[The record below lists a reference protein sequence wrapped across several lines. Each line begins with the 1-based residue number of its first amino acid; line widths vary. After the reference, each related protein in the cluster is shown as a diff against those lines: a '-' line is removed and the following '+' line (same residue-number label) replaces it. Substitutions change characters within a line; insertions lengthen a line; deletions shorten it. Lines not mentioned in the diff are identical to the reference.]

1 MKKISRPVFVVLLA
15 IAAAL
20 LIAAASLLIISLTRD
35 GGKTVDDALWNY
47 EKGCMLY
54 DSERIVKYSSDYR
67 RYELAG
73 NRESTRSALIET
85 LDKSYSKSTSPYLH
99 GKLEYFSSKL
109 KYYDVG
115 SDTYS
120 SLIDEYAAFADTS
133 DIERFADVTA
143 VIAYNGTRVLKIN
156 ATLVKISGRW
166 FFFKNNI

>member
-20 LIAAASLLIISLTRD
+20 LIAAASLIIISLTRD

-67 RYELAG
+67 RYELAA

-85 LDKSYSKSTSPYLH
+85 LDKSYSKSTCGSIVHKLSP
-99 GKLEYFSSKL
+99 
-109 KYYDVG
+109 
-115 SDTYS
+115 T
-120 SLIDEYAAFADTS
+120 
-133 DIERFADVTA
+133 
-143 VIAYNGTRVLKIN
+143 
-156 ATLVKISGRW
+156 
-166 FFFKNNI
+166 

>member
-20 LIAAASLLIISLTRD
+20 LIAAASLIIISLTRD

-67 RYELAG
+67 RYELAA

-85 LDKSYSKSTSPYLH
+85 LDKSYSKSTCGSMI
-99 GKLEYFSSKL
+99 KSNSSVRKFSHTNTPISRKN
-109 KYYDVG
+109 
-115 SDTYS
+115 SAYS
-120 SLIDEYAAFADTS
+120 
-133 DIERFADVTA
+133 
-143 VIAYNGTRVLKIN
+143 
-156 ATLVKISGRW
+156 
-166 FFFKNNI
+166 

>member
-20 LIAAASLLIISLTRD
+20 LIAAASLIIISLTRD

-73 NRESTRSALIET
+73 NR
-85 LDKSYSKSTSPYLH
+85 
-99 GKLEYFSSKL
+99 
-109 KYYDVG
+109 
-115 SDTYS
+115 
-120 SLIDEYAAFADTS
+120 
-133 DIERFADVTA
+133 
-143 VIAYNGTRVLKIN
+143 
-156 ATLVKISGRW
+156 
-166 FFFKNNI
+166 

>member
-20 LIAAASLLIISLTRD
+20 LIAAASLIIISLTRD
-35 GGKTVDDALWNY
+35 GGKTVDDALWND
-47 EKGCMLY
+47 EKGCM
-54 DSERIVKYSSDYR
+54 ERIVKYSSVYR
-67 RYELAG
+67 RYELDG

-85 LDKSYSKSTSPYLH
+85 LDKSYSKSTSPYLQ